1 MGGWGGGPVVPTCLT
16 LLALLALRPR
26 QWPTSTPGPPARLPA
41 CLPACLLQHAFSAAQ
56 PSPPSCL
63 PTSLQAPNPDDPLNK
78 EAAQM
83 MQQSPAQFERT
94 VAQSITRGC
103 SIGGEYFPPARG
115 ERSSG

>member
-1 MGGWGGGPVVPTCLT
+1 
-16 LLALLALRPR
+16 
-26 QWPTSTPGPPARLPA
+26 
-41 CLPACLLQHAFSAAQ
+41 
-56 PSPPSCL
+56 
-63 PTSLQAPNPDDPLNK
+63 
-78 EAAQM
+78 M